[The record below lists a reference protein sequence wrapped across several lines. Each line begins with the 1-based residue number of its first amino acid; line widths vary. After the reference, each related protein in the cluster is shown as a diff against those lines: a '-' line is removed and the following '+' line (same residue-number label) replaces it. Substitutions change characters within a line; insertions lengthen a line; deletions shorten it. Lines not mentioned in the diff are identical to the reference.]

1 MDAIAKA
8 ISEIKFII
16 PREILNEVFIKRF
29 QEFRST
35 PSNNID
41 NEILAQVIRPRVLVD
56 CDLIGGI
63 EMYVPLN
70 RIPQQIVGLYSYVYN
85 IPKAYTNNR
94 SIMSLLEIT
103 FNDPTTLGNYGNN
116 STNQS
121 SVMSQV
127 AMGVGDAQGSIPLT
141 ETADLQL
148 IGDNVVYVRGMLTI
162 PTNSYLRCK
171 IGYDS
176 RMNHLPPGAYL
187 AFAKACEFAI
197 KAFIYKELIIK
208 MGSGQLQAGQ
218 LLGPFKDEVDKFSD
232 AEANYEDYR
241 KQVLQ
246 KLLLMS
252 DRESYTRLM
261 RFGFGGFR

>member
-16 PREILNEVFIKRF
+16 PREVLNEVFIQRF
-29 QEFRST
+29 QEYRAT
-35 PSNNID
+35 PTNID
-41 NEILAQVIRPRVLVD
+41 TQLLTEVIRPRLLVD

-70 RIPQQIVGLYSYVYN
+70 RVQQQIVGLYSYVYN
-85 IPKAYTNNR
+85 IPKTLTNNR

-187 AFAKACEFAI
+187 AFAKAAEYAVKSYI
-197 KAFIYKELIIK
+197 HRELVIK

-218 LLGPFKDEVDKFSD
+218 LLGPFKEVVDSYSD
-232 AEANYEDYR
+232 AEQNYQDYR

-246 KLLLMS
+246 KVLLMS

>member
-16 PREILNEVFIKRF
+16 PREVLNEVFIQRF
-29 QEFRST
+29 QEYRAT
-35 PSNNID
+35 PSNVD

-70 RIPQQIVGLYSYVYN
+70 RVQQQIVGLYSYVYN
-85 IPKAYTNNR
+85 IPKTLTNNR
-94 SIMSLLEIT
+94 AITQVLEIT

-148 IGDNVVYVRGMLTI
+148 IGDNVIYVRGMLTI

-171 IGYDS
+171 VANDS

-187 AFAKACEFAI
+187 GFAKACEYAVKSYI
-197 KAFIYKELIIK
+197 HKELVIK

-218 LLGPFKDEVDKFSD
+218 LLGPFKDVVDSFSD
-232 AEANYEDYR
+232 AEQNYEDYR
-241 KQVLQ
+241 KQTLQ
-246 KLLLMS
+246 KLLFMS
-252 DRESYTRLM
+252 DRESYTRLN
-261 RFGFGGFR
+261 RFQFGGFR